1 MPEEEYS
8 SVTVY
13 PKPGMCIKTKN
24 DKGAKFFLNLC
35 RVDEIPAPTPMKGY
49 YFGPRFFFRV
59 PFNFKNMR
67 GERKSSHNKD
77 KD

>member
-49 YFGPRFFFRV
+49 YFGPRFFFSWTNKLKV
-59 PFNFKNMR
+59 YER
-67 GERKSSHNKD
+67 GKIKADLNNK
-77 KD
+77 